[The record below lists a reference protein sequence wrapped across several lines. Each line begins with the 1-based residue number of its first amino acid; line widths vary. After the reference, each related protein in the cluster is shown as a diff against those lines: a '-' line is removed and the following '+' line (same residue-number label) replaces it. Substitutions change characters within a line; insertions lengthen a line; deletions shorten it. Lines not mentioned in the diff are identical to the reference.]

1 MKWSIL
7 SILIMWAG
15 FASAEEWSPN
25 PKFNIEGSS
34 YIETLTFISG
44 ITYALTESNNELIK
58 QNKSNFACNLPKGIG
73 SKLVIKILNKKHEGT
88 ISSEQAISSVVKGL
102 MEMYPCK

>member
-7 SILIMWAG
+7 IILILAINSV
-15 FASAEEWSPN
+15 SAEEWSPN

-44 ITYALTESNNELIK
+44 ITYALTEANNELMK
-58 QNKSNFACNLPKGIG
+58 QGKANFMCNQPKGIG
-73 SKLVIKILNKKHEGT
+73 SKLIISILNGKHKGIIT
-88 ISSEQAISSVVKGL
+88 SEQAISSVVQGL
-102 MEMYPCK
+102 KEMFPCK